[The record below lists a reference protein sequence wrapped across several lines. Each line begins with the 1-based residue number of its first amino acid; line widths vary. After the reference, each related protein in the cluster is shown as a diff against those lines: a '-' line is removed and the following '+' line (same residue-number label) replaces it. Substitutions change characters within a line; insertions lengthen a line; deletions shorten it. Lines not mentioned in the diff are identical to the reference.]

1 MNTIELKAKAK
12 VNLILNVLGKRPDG
26 YHELQMVM
34 QAIDLADD
42 VRIEWER
49 QTGEMAIRGCFL
61 GGMAIALDPGHK
73 KLPSGPNNLAY
84 QAASKMYDAFH
95 RGRREVCTIEIRK
108 NIPLAAGLAGG
119 STDAAAVIW
128 GLARLWD
135 LAPNET
141 DEGMDPEVRQK
152 LFDIALSIGSD
163 VPFCLAAAMGHT
175 AAVAEGLI
183 DELARPETPRLT
195 VYNKAD
201 LILDASDLPEGKD
214 VLLVSAATGRG
225 LPELLSRIGALLEKE
240 RRLFELL
247 LPYGEGGLLERLHRE
262 GRVLQTEYQPEGV
275 RVAAEAPRALWERLA
290 PYDLAPPEPQEE

>member
-61 GGMAIALDPGHK
+61 GGMQIALDPGHK

-95 RGRREVCTIEIRK
+95 RGRREVCTIAIRK

-152 LFDIALSIGSD
+152 LLELQRALAVQQPVVMDGRDIGTVVLPDAETKVYLTASVEVRARRRYRELQEKGAACDIAEIEKDIRERDWRDMHRETAPLRQAEDAVLEDSS
-163 VPFCLAAAMGHT
+163 FMT
-175 AAVAEGLI
+175 AAEVTE
-183 DELARPETPRLT
+183 E
-195 VYNKAD
+195 
-201 LILDASDLPEGKD
+201 ILD
-214 VLLVSAATGRG
+214 LV
-225 LPELLSRIGALLEKE
+225 
-240 RRLFELL
+240 RR
-247 LPYGEGGLLERLHRE
+247 
-262 GRVLQTEYQPEGV
+262 
-275 RVAAEAPRALWERLA
+275 
-290 PYDLAPPEPQEE
+290 EEV